1 MSTATTKYLTIRN
14 LSQLKKALTHGRT
27 FEIVEQYLKPEMSGQ
42 IRRVEVVQTNGIY
55 SHAVGGCDAE
65 TQSMINAWNYGK
77 GSWVSFGKASDWVF
91 DGTDCTLSVT
101 RSGSHLGTR
110 THKVWTIRV
119 LDDAV

>member
-1 MSTATTKYLTIRN
+1 MSNSTTKYLTIRN
-14 LSQLKKALTHGRT
+14 LSQLKKALTRGRA
-27 FEIVEQYLKPEMSGQ
+27 FEIVEQFVKPEMSGQ

-55 SHAVGGCDAE
+55 SHAIGGCDAE
-65 TQSMINAWNYGK
+65 TQSMINNWNYGK

-91 DGTDCTLSVT
+91 DGTNCTLSVT
-101 RSGSHLGTR
+101 RTD